1 MQANRH
7 RREGPA
13 TNLVTKLFDF
23 FEDRFYGGRAGREIT
38 FNPSEPRSNPF
49 VEGYSRS
56 RRLKVV
62 ARPGDYTAG
71 ELKDE
76 KRAA

>member
-13 TNLVTKLFDF
+13 TNLVTKLLGYFD
-23 FEDRFYGGRAGREIT
+23 ERLYGGRAGRDIS
-38 FNPSEPRSNPF
+38 FDASEPRSTPF

-62 ARPGDYTAG
+62 ARPGDYSRAEG
-71 ELKDE
+71 EE
-76 KRAA
+76 RRAA

>member
-23 FEDRFYGGRAGREIT
+23 FDDRFYGGRAGREIT

-62 ARPGDYTAG
+62 ARPGDYSRAEG
-71 ELKDE
+71 EE
-76 KRAA
+76 RRAA